1 MLTANGARDA
11 ASVVNAPPHQS
22 SGDRPMTVAATSAAL
37 GVHVPGSRGY
47 REATA
52 VYNLS
57 APIQPDEAVIADSA
71 RSVAAAIAR
80 ARSRGLDVEMIST
93 GHASSMAGQ
102 MDGALLVRTVPSGPV
117 EIDPRK
123 RRARI
128 PAGTRWG
135 AVAEAAAHYGLGAM
149 HGSSADVGAVGY
161 LVRGG
166 LSFYGRR
173 FGLAVNS
180 LRAVELVAADGQLHR
195 LDVDHEPSLFWAIRG
210 GGGGFGVVT
219 AVEIELFDAAGVW
232 TGADWW
238 AISDAGPLLDAWTR
252 WTKAAP
258 RELTTSLRIM
268 RLPPLPGIPEALTHG
283 PVVCVD
289 GVALATT
296 SDGIPGVSAKVDD
309 LLGRMR
315 GVATPVLSTW
325 RAATTLDVPRT
336 HMDPPDPLPFE
347 GDHMVLGDL
356 DEDGRRAFLSTAD
369 AASQSPLVFSELRQ
383 LGGALADKV
392 ADGGAIDHLEGA
404 YGYYALAIPTD
415 QGQTMAT
422 RRYLAQARAAL
433 ARWDTGR
440 VVPNFVEDRD
450 NPGRWMSKERAAFV
464 DLVRRDVDPDGLFR
478 RAIWPPRAP
487 APSDRGGEPS

>member
-1 MLTANGARDA
+1 MTAE
-11 ASVVNAPPHQS
+11 APS
-22 SGDRPMTVAATSAAL
+22 TAL
-37 GVHVPGSRGY
+37 PVHLPETRGY
-47 REATA
+47 LEATA

-57 APIQPDEAVIADSA
+57 APVRPDEALIADSPE
-71 RSVAAAIAR
+71 SVAAAIAR
-80 ARSRGLDVEMIST
+80 ARSRGLDVEVIST

-102 MDGALLVRTVPSGPV
+102 MDRVLLVRTEPSGPV

-135 AVAEAAAHYGLGAM
+135 AVVEAAAQYSLGAM
-149 HGSSADVGAVGY
+149 HGSSPDVGAVGY

-173 FGLAVNS
+173 FGLAGNS
-180 LRAVELVAADGQLHR
+180 LRAVELVSADGQFHR
-195 LDVDHEPSLFWAIRG
+195 VDADHEPSLFWAIRG

-238 AISDAGPLLDAWTR
+238 AVGDAGPLLDAWTA
-252 WTKAAP
+252 WTQTAP

-283 PVVCVD
+283 PVVCLD
-289 GVALATT
+289 GAALATT
-296 SDGIPGVSAKVDD
+296 SAAIPDVSAKVDD

-315 GVATPVLSTW
+315 GAAAPVLATW

-336 HMDPPDPLPFE
+336 HMDPPDPLPFG

-369 AASQSPLVFSELRQ
+369 ADSQSPLVSSELRQ
-383 LGGALADKV
+383 LGGAFSDEV
-392 ADGGAIDHLEGA
+392 VDGGALNHLDGA
-404 YGYYALAIPTD
+404 YCYYALAIPAD
-415 QGQTMAT
+415 EGQAAAI
-422 RRYLAQARAAL
+422 RRHLAHARTTL
-433 ARWDTGR
+433 APWDTGH
-440 VVPNFVEDRD
+440 VVPTFVEDRD
-450 NPGRWMSKERAAFV
+450 NPGRPMSEERAAFV
-464 DLVRRDVDPDGLFR
+464 DLVRRDVDPDGVFR
-478 RAIWPPRAP
+478 RGVWPPRPP
-487 APSDRGGEPS
+487 APSNQREEPS